1 MSISIVYFV
10 RGIYSLLSTKMR
22 YVKKIKKKHELKYIY
37 FERGNTGKQ
46 TINAGNPE
54 SKFLKIG
61 NRTKR
66 AGLKGE
72 KKIGN

>member
-1 MSISIVYFV
+1 MLRKLGKYTFFNQDAAF
-10 RGIYSLLSTKMR
+10 LKECNN
-22 YVKKIKKKHELKYIY
+22 KKHELKYIY

-46 TINAGNPE
+46 TINAGNPG